1 MLLIAPFEIPGSVE
15 LTAPFAPRRI
25 ECAFHD
31 IDGTHSL
38 IREWIPVMTLAL
50 GWVARHG
57 LPPEDPEEACRRI
70 LADGGETEEFG
81 EARRFAVES
90 AGLSALTQM
99 EWAIRSALENGAI
112 SGVAFDPAVNREV
125 IARIWNGE
133 ELFPEHAEP
142 EGVTRLLREK
152 TPALF
157 QVYERL
163 LMTMNRNRNLE
174 AAKKNPEKWRVPGS
188 MEFLRELRRSGVR
201 NYFVT
206 GAVVEQDAGG
216 NPSGTMY
223 EEIRALGYET
233 GPGKLLEGLEG
244 SSWREK
250 LPKHLIMRDLCAK
263 LGVSPE
269 HVLVVGD
276 GRSEIAAGV
285 EMGAVTMS
293 RLPASAR
300 RAREIHIALGTHFLL
315 EEYSPELRRRLCRTP
330 DGFSGGYSAE
340 MS

>member
-15 LTAPFAPRRI
+15 LAASFAPRRI

-38 IREWIPVMTLAL
+38 IREWIPVMTLVL
-50 GWVARHG
+50 GWVVRNG

-70 LADGGETEEFG
+70 LADSREEEFG

-133 ELFPEHAEP
+133 ELFPEYAELA
-142 EGVTRLLREK
+142 GITRLLREK
-152 TPALF
+152 APALF

-174 AAKKNPEKWRVPGS
+174 AARKEPGKWRVPGS

-206 GAVVEQDAGG
+206 GAVVEQDAEG

-233 GPGKLLEGLEG
+233 GRGKLLEGLEG
-244 SSWREK
+244 SSWHEK
-250 LPKHLIMRDLCAK
+250 LPKRLIMRNLCAK

-276 GRSEIAAGV
+276 GRSEIGAGV

-293 RLPASAR
+293 RLPGSAR
-300 RAREIHIALGTHFLL
+300 RAREIHVALGTHFLL
-315 EEYSPELRRRLCRTP
+315 EDYSPELLRTLRQKSDRL
-330 DGFSGGYSAE
+330 SADYPPE
-340 MS
+340 KS